1 MLNDTLE
8 KTGTFAISSFA
19 TTTSG
24 QSGSS
29 SVTSPRSR
37 TSTDA
42 LKSQTPFLGFAAGCA
57 ACGADAPRELSTWLG
72 CMGCHQLR
80 YCSAACRRDGWSWG
94 HSQSCAKRPPPNTP
108 AAVAS
113 LSSEHAAE
121 ALKEHGRAHAGLAV
135 CSMRRVL
142 TDLQSHFENE
152 YRPSAETIGE
162 KARAHVRV
170 SCAVAKGAVF
180 PAHAAQA
187 VEQGIRRTVMAW
199 GDKGRGGTGD
209 QRELYKATSDTL
221 EDNYSSSR
229 PAAVG

>member
-1 MLNDTLE
+1 
-8 KTGTFAISSFA
+8 
-19 TTTSG
+19 
-24 QSGSS
+24 
-29 SVTSPRSR
+29 
-37 TSTDA
+37 
-42 LKSQTPFLGFAAGCA
+42 
-57 ACGADAPRELSTWLG
+57 
-72 CMGCHQLR
+72 
-80 YCSAACRRDGWSWG
+80 
-94 HSQSCAKRPPPNTP
+94 
-108 AAVAS
+108 
-113 LSSEHAAE
+113 
-121 ALKEHGRAHAGLAV
+121 
-135 CSMRRVL
+135 MRRVL

-229 PAAVG
+229 PAAVWLSTAEIAAVGTLMSMRKHLRDLDVQRNGLHMLSLSARFGARTTVVSNGGVPAVIRALAAHPEDLSSVAMRTLKRLLGEAKRCSTSS